1 MMWLGIDSIRSKPVK
16 PELYSTIERECMYI
30 PDTDKIIK
38 IGNSEFT
45 GTLKT
50 NDYFIMVD
58 DSKFNYAA
66 DWSKEI
72 QKARDV
78 SSDKLRQARQEGYA
92 QGVEAQKK
100 SEEKKIFLRDFIKLY
115 CGNSGTHC
123 SLYVMLNGVE
133 EEFIGVVPMGGKV
146 IKSYENYIL
155 NSWHL
160 SDAGESDII
169 IYLEVVDEDD

>member
-1 MMWLGIDSIRSKPVK
+1 MMWLGIDSIRSKPIR
-16 PELYSTIERECMYI
+16 PELYSTIERECVYI
-30 PDTDKIIK
+30 PDTDKVIK

-50 NDYFIMVD
+50 NDYLIMVD

-66 DWSKEI
+66 DYGKEI

-100 SEEKKIFLRDFIKLY
+100 SEEKKIFLGDLLKLY
-115 CGNSGTHC
+115 DGAPRVCC
-123 SLYVMLNGVE
+123 SLCLDKGDDS
-133 EEFIGVVPMGGKV
+133 EFIGNIP
-146 IKSYENYIL
+146 IKGEVTNIYKNYIVKKWFFDRADADL
-155 NSWHL
+155 N
-160 SDAGESDII
+160 IF
-169 IYLEVVDEDD
+169 LEGTYEDE

>member
-1 MMWLGIDSIRSKPVK
+1 MMWLGIDSIRSKPIR
-16 PELYSTIERECMYI
+16 PELYSTIERECVYI
-30 PDTDKIIK
+30 PDIDMVIK

-50 NDYFIMVD
+50 NDYLIMVD

-66 DWSKEI
+66 DCGKEI

-100 SEEKKIFLRDFIKLY
+100 SEEKKIFLRDLLNLY
-115 CGNSGTHC
+115 DGSPKFYC
-123 SLYVMLNGVE
+123 SLYLYKGNDP
-133 EEFIGVVPMGGKV
+133 EFIGTVPITGEV
-146 IKSYENYIL
+146 IKNYKNYIVKKWFLYGADADL
-155 NSWHL
+155 N
-160 SDAGESDII
+160 
-169 IYLEVVDEDD
+169 IYLEDTYEDD

>member
-1 MMWLGIDSIRSKPVK
+1 MMWLGIDSIRSKPIK
-16 PELYSTIERECMYI
+16 PELYSTIETKCMYI
-30 PDTDKIIK
+30 PDVDKVIK

-66 DWSKEI
+66 DWGKEI

-78 SSDKLRQARQEGYA
+78 SSAQLRQARQEGYA

-115 CGNSGTHC
+115 SGNPDTYC
-123 SLYVMLNGVE
+123 SLYVMFDGE
-133 EEFIGVVPMGGKV
+133 EEFIGVVPIGGKV
-146 IKSYENYIL
+146 AKTYKNYIL
-155 NSWHL
+155 KSWCL

-169 IYLEVVDEDD
+169 IYLEAVDEND

>member
-1 MMWLGIDSIRSKPVK
+1 MMWLGIDSIRSKPIR
-16 PELYSTIERECMYI
+16 PELYSTIERECVYI
-30 PDTDKIIK
+30 PDADKIIK

-78 SSDKLRQARQEGYA
+78 SSAQLRQARQEGYA

-100 SEEKKIFLRDFIKLY
+100 SEEKKIFLKDLLNLY
-115 CGNSGTHC
+115 DGTPGVYC
-123 SLYVMLNGVE
+123 SLYLYKE
-133 EEFIGVVPMGGKV
+133 DDPEFIGTVP
-146 IKSYENYIL
+146 IKGEITKKYKNYIVKQWFLYGADADL
-155 NSWHL
+155 N
-160 SDAGESDII
+160 
-169 IYLEVVDEDD
+169 IYLEDTYEDD

>member
-16 PELYSTIERECMYI
+16 PELYSTIETKCMCI
-30 PDTDKIIK
+30 PDVDKVIK
-38 IGNSEFT
+38 IGDSEFT
-45 GTLKT
+45 GKLQSD
-50 NDYFIMVD
+50 DYLIMVD

-66 DWSKEI
+66 DWGKKI

-78 SSDKLRQARQEGYA
+78 SSAQLRQARQEGYA

-115 CGNSGTHC
+115 CGNPGTHC
-123 SLYVMLNGVE
+123 SLYVMFDGV

-146 IKSYENYIL
+146 IKTYENYIL
-155 NSWHL
+155 GSWSL

-169 IYLEVVDEDD
+169 IYLEAVDEDE